1 MKLAEE
7 EAIKHRVRIE
17 WEERKRLIAVD
28 KTD

>member
-1 MKLAEE
+1 MKLAE

-17 WEERKRLIAVD
+17 WEERKRLSAID